1 MKMLALA
8 FAAASAFAPSCQE
21 AAISEGNCASGLRM
35 RCPAALPPAK
45 AIPGVPLLVED
56 LSDRVHEG
64 DGLPTYAVSVLYH
77 EWPGHVRSPI
87 KQYDQSG
94 MLCVKRGQIR
104 LVLQGAAGK
113 VAKTGECLLLPQEPL
128 SVVSSDSPAQFF
140 LYTASPG
147 YREVDGRICEPSS
160 QWSLGIVGCPTCS
173 EVHEQQ
179 CKTYATCAGRSNTT
193 TVPPDSCDYECAI
206 NGEPAPT
213 VQWLVPTTGRSDN
226 AGKVVAM
233 EPSYPVQGGHSGDM
247 LDFYAVSGSGRSNF
261 PGDNHRLYAERTTR
275 IPFTRALVHTHDWSG
290 VTCVQQGEMTLLLDK
305 VQPVTVREGEC
316 YWMPAGRYMTG
327 MNTGNVTALMWDL
340 YALPAETQQALP
352 YTTIDLLPIDSRA
365 ASKDAE
371 EDDICRAEGGVLVDG
386 ATVRPLSPKE
396 RFDQSASLVRRIKE
410 ICDLTAG
417 TLEPLLAPYPACEC
431 IGQFDETGSVEWA
444 L

>member
-1 MKMLALA
+1 MLALA

-94 MLCVKRGQIR
+94 VLCVKRGQIR

-147 YREVDGRICEPSS
+147 YLEVDGRICEPSS

-173 EVHEQQ
+173 EVHES
-179 CKTYATCAGRSNTT
+179 SNARRMQRAQGART
-193 TVPPDSCDYECAI
+193 PPFPLI
-206 NGEPAPT
+206 
-213 VQWLVPTTGRSDN
+213 R
-226 AGKVVAM
+226 
-233 EPSYPVQGGHSGDM
+233 
-247 LDFYAVSGSGRSNF
+247 VS
-261 PGDNHRLYAERTTR
+261 T
-275 IPFTRALVHTHDWSG
+275 
-290 VTCVQQGEMTLLLDK
+290 
-305 VQPVTVREGEC
+305 
-316 YWMPAGRYMTG
+316 
-327 MNTGNVTALMWDL
+327 
-340 YALPAETQQALP
+340 
-352 YTTIDLLPIDSRA
+352 
-365 ASKDAE
+365 
-371 EDDICRAEGGVLVDG
+371 
-386 ATVRPLSPKE
+386 
-396 RFDQSASLVRRIKE
+396 SA
-410 ICDLTAG
+410 
-417 TLEPLLAPYPACEC
+417 
-431 IGQFDETGSVEWA
+431 
-444 L
+444 